1 MTASAAAEPDLKDSL
16 ALALDTDDLSAATR
30 LARSLV
36 DRFRVAK
43 VGLELYSAVGPR
55 AVETVAGLGYDVFCD
70 LKLHDIP
77 TTVRRAARAVAR
89 LGAAYITVHAAGGPE
104 MLRAAA
110 DGFAQGAGGSAVGSA
125 GAAGSAGDPGSPRGI
140 PELAASG
147 VRVLGGS
154 AGDPGPRGILA
165 VTVLTSE
172 RHAPKG
178 LLTERVEA
186 AEAAG
191 CAGIV
196 CAAPDLDDVAGTA
209 GELLRVVPGM
219 RLPGDSADDQRRVA
233 TPAEALAAGA
243 DLLVIG
249 RAVTAAPDPVAASRR
264 LHEHL
269 RLA

>member
-1 MTASAAAEPDLKDSL
+1 MAASATAEPDLRACL

-30 LARSLV
+30 LARLLV

-104 MLRAAA
+104 MLRAAV
-110 DGFAQGAGGSAVGSA
+110 DGFAQGAGGSAVGPT
-125 GAAGSAGDPGSPRGI
+125 GAA
-140 PELAASG
+140 
-147 VRVLGGS
+147 GS

-172 RHAPKG
+172 RHAPKR
-178 LLTERVEA
+178 LLTERVAA

-196 CAAPDLDDVAGTA
+196 CAAPDLGDVAGTA

-233 TPAEALAAGA
+233 APAEALAAGA